1 MSGSGGKKIATC
13 GAPSVLGRWAFST
26 QKQLAA
32 TAKLIGAKTC
42 GALFSGLHAQAPAAR
57 LTPAQIKR
65 AERLAAKLF

>member
-1 MSGSGGKKIATC
+1 MSEAGGKKIATC
-13 GAPSVLGRWAFST
+13 GAPGVLGRWAFST

-32 TAKLIGAKTC
+32 TAKLIGAKTS
-42 GALFSGLHAQAPAAR
+42 GALFSGLHAETQVAH